1 LSSSRI
7 PTQFEIDV
15 IADVDLKVMRKFYA
29 LLSREVRSYF
39 HSPIAYIVLIFF
51 LLISGVDFY
60 FQISFMNQRQV
71 QYTVQEA
78 FFNSVFF
85 WFAFVLI
92 FPLITMRLFAEEF
105 KLGTIEPLMT
115 APVRDWQVVL
125 SKFFGA
131 LIFYLILWVPPAF
144 YFIIFQRIT
153 GQAAAHSAGA
163 YLGSYLMLLL
173 LGMFYLSIGC
183 LASVLTRNQIIAAII
198 SFCAITL
205 LFFLGLV
212 QFILLDVS
220 SATRDLLGYL
230 SAIEH
235 MGTFSRGVIDTRPIV
250 FYLSMTIVM
259 LALTYQAF
267 QSRKWRL

>member
-1 LSSSRI
+1 MSSSRI

-220 SATRDLLGYL
+220 SATRDLLGYF

>member
-1 LSSSRI
+1 
-7 PTQFEIDV
+7 
-15 IADVDLKVMRKFYA
+15 MRKFYT

-39 HSPIAYIVLIFF
+39 YSPIAYMVLVFF
-51 LLISGVDFY
+51 LVVSGVDFY
-60 FQISFMNQRQV
+60 FQVSFMNQRPV
-71 QYTVQEA
+71 SYSVQEA

-131 LIFYLILWVPPAF
+131 LVFYWILWIPTVL
-144 YFIIFQRIT
+144 YFWIFQQIT
-153 GQAAAHSAGA
+153 KQPAATSWGA
-163 YLGSYLMLLL
+163 YWGSYLMLLL
-173 LGMFYLSIGC
+173 LGMFYVSIGC
-183 LASVLTRNQIIAAII
+183 FASVLTKNQIIAAII

-212 QFILLDVS
+212 QFILLNVS
-220 SATRDLLGYL
+220 SATRDLLGYF
-230 SAIEH
+230 SALEH

-250 FYLSMTIVM
+250 LYVSMTIVM
-259 LALTYQAF
+259 LVLTHQAF